1 MPSLGTAR
9 THWPVVA
16 WIRLKLPPAPPPL
29 LLMGSAPPP
38 PGPPLDILERNIV
51 TTDPRKRIWAFEE
64 EQPAGWALRIV
75 WDADEPEYLE
85 AEYRAPIYNRR
96 LPRSEVPGFWAAVKA
111 RIAPLGPVPVD
122 SADPRP

>member
-1 MPSLGTAR
+1 M
-9 THWPVVA
+9 
-16 WIRLKLPPAPPPL
+16 

-38 PGPPLDILERNIV
+38 PGPPLEIMVRNVV

-64 EQPAGWALRIV
+64 EHPAGWVLRIV
-75 WDADEPEYLE
+75 WDADEPEFLE

-96 LPRSEVPGFWAAVKA
+96 LPRSEVPAFWAAVKEK
-111 RIAPLGPVPVD
+111 IAPLGPVPVD